1 MISVISSLGLP
12 LGLGLMVIACII
24 GAVSWMR
31 HSRNKADTFAY
42 FLFGCGAGLVVVG
55 GLVTFVLKAAGL

>member
-1 MISVISSLGLP
+1 MSSVIFP

-24 GAVSWMR
+24 GAVFG
-31 HSRNKADTFAY
+31 SRWRNTKADTFAY

-55 GLVTFVLKAAGL
+55 GLVTFVRLVVA